1 MARKLSRSWSSRL
14 HEPWN
19 HNLHYHRVII
29 DVIAPDCQRAL
40 DIGCGQGALTR
51 RLWPL
56 VPEVTG
62 IDRDERSIALARSRA
77 QARFPDIGYVHAEFL
92 AESVKPGSF
101 DLVTAVASLHHMDAE
116 AALRKM
122 ADVLRPGGVLV
133 VIGLARDRSLAGA
146 ALIVPA
152 VIGNW
157 THRAADALNR
167 RANAVQSEVRYQSP
181 VIWPPPLTYR
191 QMRQLAERVLPGVRY
206 RRHLYWRYSLV
217 WRKPRED

>member
-1 MARKLSRSWSSRL
+1 L

-77 QARFPDIGYVHAEFL
+77 
-92 AESVKPGSF
+92 
-101 DLVTAVASLHHMDAE
+101 E
-116 AALRKM
+116 AA
-122 ADVLRPGGVLV
+122 
-133 VIGLARDRSLAGA
+133 
-146 ALIVPA
+146 AL
-152 VIGNW
+152 
-157 THRAADALNR
+157 
-167 RANAVQSEVRYQSP
+167 
-181 VIWPPPLTYR
+181 
-191 QMRQLAERVLPGVRY
+191 
-206 RRHLYWRYSLV
+206 
-217 WRKPRED
+217 